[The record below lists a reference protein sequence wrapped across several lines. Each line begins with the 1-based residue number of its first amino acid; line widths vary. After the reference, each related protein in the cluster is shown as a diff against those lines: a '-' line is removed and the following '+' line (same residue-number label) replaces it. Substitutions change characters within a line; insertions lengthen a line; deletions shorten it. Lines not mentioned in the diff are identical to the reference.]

1 MEATYSQYEKSALED
16 VLAWKTPYRTPLS
29 TLVHLGKSIEARPP
43 SAGGAET
50 AVLVRGVIRSVVALL
65 NAGAQKSIGA
75 GATLAAFRK
84 GGHFAMQSTKE
95 IAKLDLWEVD
105 EIAEGLRSK
114 YVVAAGG
121 LGLAT
126 GGFGLGGL
134 IANAAVTIAIG
145 LRAVN
150 DYAEHY
156 GFDTS
161 DPVEQK
167 FVAGVLLSALSPRSQ
182 PDMMEESLGEVTD
195 SIAKVS
201 GFAGIVKTIGALA
214 GNLARSRGA
223 RVLPVVGAV
232 ASSAF
237 SAWFVVGVS
246 RAAELAYRERFVARK
261 YRQHVVARPV
271 DLTIDPTT
279 CGVTPLGPG

>member
-1 MEATYSQYEKSALED
+1 MGVTYSHYEKSALED

-29 TLVHLGKSIEARPP
+29 TLVHLGNSIEARPP
-43 SAGGAET
+43 STGGAET
-50 AVLVRGVIRSVVALL
+50 SALLRGVIRSLVAVL
-65 NAGAQKSIGA
+65 NVGAQKSIGA
-75 GATLAAFRK
+75 DATLAAFRN
-84 GGHFAMQSTKE
+84 GGHFTMRSTDE

-114 YVVAAGG
+114 YVAAAGG

-134 IANAAVTIAIG
+134 IANAAITIAIG

-161 DPVEQK
+161 DPTEQK
-167 FVAGVLLSALSPRSQ
+167 FAVGVLLSALSPGND
-182 PDMMEESLGEVTD
+182 PHMAEESLGELTD

-201 GFAGIVKTIGALA
+201 GFAGLVKTMGAM
-214 GNLARSRGA
+214 GGKLARSRGA
-223 RVLPVVGAV
+223 RALPIVGAV
-232 ASSAF
+232 ASAAF
-237 SAWFVVGVS
+237 SAWFVVGVA
-246 RAAELAYRERFVARK
+246 RAAELAYRGRFVARK
-261 YRQHVVARPV
+261 YREHEPRPLDAMILERV
-271 DLTIDPTT
+271 MP
-279 CGVTPLGPG
+279 PAPG